1 MDFSDY
7 KTKAEYAYPFNQG
20 YSARLSGKPI
30 SENPYIGKPGIA
42 WTAGWNKA
50 DESEKRSVS

>member
-7 KTKAEYAYPFNQG
+7 KTKAEYSHPFNLG

-30 SENPYIGKPGIA
+30 SENPFIGKPGIA
-42 WTAGWNKA
+42 WTAGWDRANE
-50 DESEKRSVS
+50 DDRRVS

>member
-30 SENPYIGKPGIA
+30 SDNPFIGKPGIA

-50 DESEKRSVS
+50 NEDAGGED